1 MEQLFIWSILLYP
14 LLALVTPFP
23 RTFII
28 KGNAN
33 NGRHPPSCSHYSFSS
48 YSIYQWQSHRLY
60 QWRSHDAINE
70 ASTGATIAG
79 RNPPSCFFI
88 SCFTFSL
95 APSINKPQFSSDSTI
110 LIISSKSS
118 FNINK
123 VSPPPALRGPYL
135 LIFLS
140 NLSNIDEVAFVAKL
154 AKTFLSKGTATSIST
169 FLTKLPF
176 ILPNA
181 LARNPP
187 DWIF

>member
-1 MEQLFIWSILLYP
+1 MLIMEDIHLLV
-14 LLALVTPFP
+14 LITPFP
-23 RTFII
+23 VIAFIND
-28 KGNAN
+28 KATG
-33 NGRHPPSCSHYSFSS
+33 C
-48 YSIYQWQSHRLY
+48 
-60 QWRSHDAINE
+60 INE
-70 ASTGATIAG
+70 EVMMLSMKQAQVLPMQEEIHLLV
-79 RNPPSCFFI
+79 FFI

-95 APSINKPQFSSDSTI
+95 APSINKPEFSSDSTI